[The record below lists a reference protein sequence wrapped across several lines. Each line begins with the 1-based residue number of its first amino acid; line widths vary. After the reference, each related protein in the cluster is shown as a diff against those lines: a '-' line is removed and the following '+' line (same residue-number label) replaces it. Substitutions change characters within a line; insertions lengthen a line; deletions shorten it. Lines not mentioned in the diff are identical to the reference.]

1 MSFEKLR
8 NFFEGRSAPLLTHL
22 KTYQGTAEK
31 VHDVS
36 MQAASIV
43 MKEAGKAARKVQVEA
58 LAVASKSSAACPYQL
73 VLTKEIGK
81 ELVPLLQQTL
91 GQNPAGKC
99 CRMKTYSANESFNA
113 LVWRMCPET
122 LFTSLCTVETAIPMS
137 ILEFNLGPQGF
148 GTGCR

>member
-43 MKEAGKAARKVQVEA
+43 MKEAGKAVRKVQVEA

-81 ELVPLLQQTL
+81 ELVLGRLCLCLQ
-91 GQNPAGKC
+91 
-99 CRMKTYSANESFNA
+99 
-113 LVWRMCPET
+113 
-122 LFTSLCTVETAIPMS
+122 SLCTHFQRLFRRLFKRDRVEKVKKRHPDEVA
-137 ILEFNLGPQGF
+137 
-148 GTGCR
+148 